1 MEVQHDIALREFN
14 TLALNARAGTL
25 YRVASETELDT
36 LVAQLGDSARE
47 LRVLGQGSNTVF
59 TRDIDEP
66 LLQLLLSDIVVSEL
80 DTPGDTAGDADRTD
94 AGVLVDVGGGLPWQ
108 ALVDWSCERQLAGLE
123 NLNRIPGSVGAAPV
137 QNIGAYGVELG
148 QRLVSVRGFDLQD
161 RCWRELS
168 NDACELGYRDSIFKH
183 ALRDRF
189 VITRVRL
196 RLDRSFFPVLDY
208 PALASHFAGQPAPD
222 LRAVAAA
229 VAAIRASKLPD
240 PALLPNAGS
249 FFKNPVVERAHYQR
263 LQAAHADIPGY
274 VQRGGEAIKIPAAW
288 LLERAGWKG
297 RRAGALGMHQH
308 QALVMVNYGG
318 ASGLEVLA
326 FAQAMQADIRQ
337 RFGIDLD
344 IEPRVY

>member
-25 YRVASETELDT
+25 YRVASETELDA

-94 AGVLVDVGGGLPWQ
+94 AGVLIDVGAGLPWQ

-168 NDACELGYRDSIFKH
+168 NDACELGYRD
-183 ALRDRF
+183 
-189 VITRVRL
+189 
-196 RLDRSFFPVLDY
+196 
-208 PALASHFAGQPAPD
+208 
-222 LRAVAAA
+222 
-229 VAAIRASKLPD
+229 
-240 PALLPNAGS
+240 
-249 FFKNPVVERAHYQR
+249 
-263 LQAAHADIPGY
+263 
-274 VQRGGEAIKIPAAW
+274 
-288 LLERAGWKG
+288 
-297 RRAGALGMHQH
+297 
-308 QALVMVNYGG
+308 
-318 ASGLEVLA
+318 
-326 FAQAMQADIRQ
+326 
-337 RFGIDLD
+337 
-344 IEPRVY
+344 